1 MISVRDA
8 VLLPRPQRKTPILI
22 GGNGPK
28 RSLPLAAKYADE
40 WNGVFLDVDTY
51 RARNKRLDR
60 IAGKERSRPASR
72 SNAR

>member
-8 VLLPRPQRKTPILI
+8 VLLPRPKRKTPILI

-40 WNGVFLDVDTY
+40 WNGVYLDADAY

-60 IAGKERSRPASR
+60 TAREERPR
-72 SNAR
+72 SDVR